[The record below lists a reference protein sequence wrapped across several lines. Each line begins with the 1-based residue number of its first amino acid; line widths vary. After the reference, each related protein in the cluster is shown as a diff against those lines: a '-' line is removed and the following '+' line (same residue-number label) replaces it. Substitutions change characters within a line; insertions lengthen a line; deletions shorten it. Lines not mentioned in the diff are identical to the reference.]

1 MNILFLN
8 NSHISTS
15 NIRALLTVR
24 GFILAVIFISSALIT
39 LLPGEYLTEQ
49 LAISAALVLATVGML
64 ATGIVSEQLA
74 VLIFFFF
81 AMIGSVSAPEVVFS
95 GFYSSAF
102 WLVFG
107 GLVIGAAVAVSYTHL
122 RAHET

>member
-74 VLIFFFF
+74 VLIFLSL
-81 AMIGSVSAPEVVFS
+81 IH
-95 GFYSSAF
+95 
-102 WLVFG
+102 
-107 GLVIGAAVAVSYTHL
+107 I
-122 RAHET
+122 

>member
-74 VLIFFFF
+74 VLILSL
-81 AMIGSVSAPEVVFS
+81 IH
-95 GFYSSAF
+95 
-102 WLVFG
+102 
-107 GLVIGAAVAVSYTHL
+107 I
-122 RAHET
+122 